1 MTRQE
6 LTAAQERA
14 LRVFAGL
21 TFPSLEEWAVAV
33 GVCYTTILH
42 HRREL
47 VRKGYLQSVPG
58 KARST
63 ALTDKARA
71 LLAGGATA

>member
-1 MTRQE
+1 MSRE
-6 LTAAQERA
+6 ALTAAQERA

-21 TFPSLEEWAVAV
+21 PFPSLAEWADAA

-47 VRKGYLQSVPG
+47 VRKGYLSSVPG

-63 ALTDKARA
+63 VLTDKARA
-71 LLAGGATA
+71 LVAGGATA